1 MNTININNQI
11 TEYLNWCKN
20 VADYTDQTLESKR
33 YILTYFAKQI
43 GIKCMSELTNEIFNK
58 WKNEVLLKGIKEKR
72 YTVNTCNTKIK
83 NLKAFVKWLRECD
96 VCQVPAQTPYMTLI
110 KQNEE
115 KIYTFYERGQ
125 ISKVLEMATVREK
138 AMISLLFE
146 SGMRLCEFQNIRL
159 EDIDFDSK
167 SIEIVGKGRKRARV
181 FFTEDTKNYLIN
193 YINEAGLMYGYLWA
207 SRRNNDFPYTKDA
220 LRNHM
225 KKPFARAG
233 MERFAPH
240 QLRHSFATD
249 LIENGATIY
258 ETQKLLR
265 HSSSSTT
272 EIYVHNLQNTLGD
285 VYSRLKRQGIY
296 HEGSVYWRNPEK
308 FDQPSVFHRE
318 KA

>member
-1 MNTININNQI
+1 MSKNIDNQI
-11 TEYLNWCKN
+11 AEYLNWCQN
-20 VADYTDQTLESKR
+20 VADYTDQTLESKK
-33 YILTYFAKQI
+33 YILTHFASQI
-43 GIKCMSELTNEIFNK
+43 GIKCMSKLTNEIFNN

-83 NLKAFVKWLRECD
+83 NLKAFVKWLRECG

-110 KQNEE
+110 RQNEE
-115 KIYTFYERGQ
+115 RIYTFYERDQ
-125 ISKVLEMATVREK
+125 IGKVLEVATIRGK

-167 SIEIVGKGRKRARV
+167 SIEVIGKGRKRARV
-181 FFTEDTKNYLIN
+181 FFTEETRHHLIN
-193 YINEAGLMYGYLWA
+193 YINEAGLMYGFLWA
-207 SRRNNDFPYTKDA
+207 SRRNNEMPYTKDA

-225 KKPFARAG
+225 KRPFAKLG
-233 MERFAPH
+233 MEKFAPH

-249 LIENGATIY
+249 LIESGATIY

-296 HEGSVYWRNPEK
+296 HQDGLYWKYPEK
-308 FDQPSVFHRE
+308 FDRTKVFYKE